1 MRTQTCDICV
11 VGAGSGGFG
20 TALAAA
26 RSGAAVLLF
35 EAAKGV
41 GGTSTW
47 AGVNNYEPVAGATGL
62 PQEVYERLRILPGAV
77 VLQRR
82 RRQYDRQKPW
92 GFYDHSRHTDYR
104 LSLSRH
110 SHLRQWRPQYESRQF
125 NDRPRSLCLGRRR
138 L

>member
-20 TALAAA
+20 AALAAA

-47 AGVNNYEPVAGATGL
+47 AGVNNYEPVRGPPACRRKSTSACGSSPGPSYCSAGAGNPTGKNRGGSTIAL
-62 PQEVYERLRILPGAV
+62 ATPTTA
-77 VLQRR
+77 
-82 RRQYDRQKPW
+82 
-92 GFYDHSRHTDYR
+92 
-104 LSLSRH
+104 
-110 SHLRQWRPQYESRQF
+110 
-125 NDRPRSLCLGRRR
+125 
-138 L
+138 